1 MFNYSA
7 SKLPGLQSLW
17 DESMGD
23 SRVCVAVLDG
33 SVDLSH
39 PSFQGAQLTKLP
51 TLVSDAPVG
60 KMASHG
66 THIASVIFGHHGSPV
81 QGIAPGCRGLI
92 VPVFSDRQNRSLLQI
107 DLARAINQAVEQ
119 GANVINISG
128 GELSESGAAD
138 PILEKAVRHC
148 HENGVLIIAAAGNNA
163 CECLHVPAALPSVL
177 AVGAMNDQGL
187 PIDFSNWGQAYQNQG
202 ILAPGKN
209 ILGAMLGGGTTL
221 KFGTSFATP
230 IVSGLVA
237 LLMSIQ
243 LKRGEKPNPHFI
255 RQALLESALPCHPDT
270 VPDAR
275 RCLAGRLNIPGA
287 YELITKGETQEM
299 SNQNWEVERMQPSE
313 ASNLGSAESVNQQQ
327 VYETTVVPTAS
338 SGQMGVVPAG
348 YNQPVQQAMPVQQG
362 MPVHYQQMGV
372 VPAGYNQ
379 PVQHAMAVQQGMPVD
394 YRQMGVVPA
403 GHHQP
408 VQQAMPV
415 QQGMPVDYQQM
426 GVVPAG
432 HHQPVQQ
439 AMPVQQG
446 MPVDYQ
452 QMGVVPAGHHQ
463 PVQQAMPVHP
473 VHHGQMGIVPAA
485 HTAPIQQAMPL
496 QQGMPVHYQQMG
508 VVPAGYNQPVQQAM
522 AVQQGMPGH
531 YQQMGVVPA
540 GYNQPVQQAMAVQQG
555 MPGHYQQMGVVP
567 AGYNQP
573 VQHATPVQQGMP
585 GHYQQM
591 GVVPAGYNQPVQ
603 QAMPVQQG
611 MPGHYQ
617 QMGVVPA
624 GYNQPVQ
631 HATPVQQG
639 MPVHYQQMG
648 AVPAIAA
655 NTVAP
660 TRVNPSGVLPSMGCG
675 CDSGSKALVYAIG
688 TIGYDFGT
696 EARQDSFKQ
705 LMPLVDS
712 QNVNIAVSTDTAVPA
727 NPFDVRQMTNYLLGT
742 PDLDNGDLDL
752 DPQND
757 YEVKR
762 EDGTD
767 NLSEAQSLIWTL
779 NLELTP
785 IYAIEP
791 KGPSAQLVYKQLS
804 KFLEGQALA
813 QIGENS
819 YNLGYIDKVSVPGIL
834 TGKTVQLFSGQV
846 VPVLE
851 LYNLRGLYGWHIEVL
866 IQDVIDA
873 VLASGSIEDTTLS
886 EDEVSE
892 ATGYALRAFLQRIYY
907 DLRNLGQTSQERAF
921 NYAATNAFQFADA
934 LVTVLQTS
942 SSSSAGSMQLDTIG
956 VERSPFCR
964 VDSDC
969 WDVKL
974 KFFDPENDRRAKK
987 I

>member
-1 MFNYSA
+1 
-7 SKLPGLQSLW
+7 
-17 DESMGD
+17 
-23 SRVCVAVLDG
+23 
-33 SVDLSH
+33 
-39 PSFQGAQLTKLP
+39 
-51 TLVSDAPVG
+51 
-60 KMASHG
+60 
-66 THIASVIFGHHGSPV
+66 
-81 QGIAPGCRGLI
+81 
-92 VPVFSDRQNRSLLQI
+92 
-107 DLARAINQAVEQ
+107 
-119 GANVINISG
+119 
-128 GELSESGAAD
+128 
-138 PILEKAVRHC
+138 
-148 HENGVLIIAAAGNNA
+148 
-163 CECLHVPAALPSVL
+163 
-177 AVGAMNDQGL
+177 
-187 PIDFSNWGQAYQNQG
+187 
-202 ILAPGKN
+202 
-209 ILGAMLGGGTTL
+209 
-221 KFGTSFATP
+221 
-230 IVSGLVA
+230 
-237 LLMSIQ
+237 
-243 LKRGEKPNPHFI
+243 
-255 RQALLESALPCHPDT
+255 
-270 VPDAR
+270 
-275 RCLAGRLNIPGA
+275 
-287 YELITKGETQEM
+287 
-299 SNQNWEVERMQPSE
+299 
-313 ASNLGSAESVNQQQ
+313 
-327 VYETTVVPTAS
+327 
-338 SGQMGVVPAG
+338 MGVVPAAHH
-348 YNQPVQQAMPVQQG
+348 QPVQQAMPVQQG

-394 YRQMGVVPA
+394 YQQMGVVPA
-403 GHHQP
+403 AHHQP

-452 QMGVVPAGHHQ
+452 QMGVVPAAQTPPVQQAMAVQQGMPVDYQQMGVVPAGHHQ

-473 VHHGQMGIVPAA
+473 VHHGQMGVVPAA
-485 HTAPIQQAMPL
+485 QTAPIQQAMPV
-496 QQGMPVHYQQMG
+496 QQGMPV
-508 VVPAGYNQPVQQAM
+508 
-522 AVQQGMPGH
+522 
-531 YQQMGVVPA
+531 
-540 GYNQPVQQAMAVQQG
+540 
-555 MPGHYQQMGVVP
+555 
-567 AGYNQP
+567 
-573 VQHATPVQQGMP
+573 
-585 GHYQQM
+585 HYQQM

-611 MPGHYQ
+611 MPVHYQ

-631 HATPVQQG
+631 QAMPVQQGMPVHYQQMGVVPAGYNQPVQQAMPVQQGMPVHYQQMGVVPAAQTAPVQHATPVQQG
-639 MPVHYQQMG
+639 MPVHYGQMG

-660 TRVNPSGVLPSMGCG
+660 TRVTPSGVVPSMGCG

-712 QNVNIAVSTDTAVPA
+712 QNVNREVSAENENTETAVPA

-742 PDLDNGDLDL
+742 PILDGNGDLQL
-752 DPQND
+752 DSQND
-757 YEVKR
+757 YEVR
-762 EDGTD
+762 RNEGTD
-767 NLSEAQSLIWTL
+767 NLSETQSLIWTL

-785 IYAIEP
+785 IYAIEA

-804 KFLEGQALA
+804 KFLEGQALPQIA
-813 QIGENS
+813 QND
-819 YNLGYIDKVSVPGIL
+819 YNKGYIDKVSIPGIL

-851 LYNLRGLYGWHIEVL
+851 LYNLRGLYGWHIEIL
-866 IQDVIDA
+866 IQDVINA
-873 VLASGSIEDTTLS
+873 VMAGGI
-886 EDEVSE
+886 DESLLNQLIE
-892 ATGYALRAFLQRIYY
+892 ATDYALRAFLQRIYY

-942 SSSSAGSMQLDTIG
+942 SSSTAGSMQLDTIG

-987 I
+987 ILRYTIDVSDIMPVTMGQPRIWDAL

>member
-17 DESMGD
+17 DESIGD

-66 THIASVIFGHHGSPV
+66 THIASVIFGQHGSPV

-202 ILAPGKN
+202 ILAPGEN

-243 LKRGEKPNPHFI
+243 LKRGEKPDPHFI

-327 VYETTVVPTAS
+327 VYETTVVPSAS
-338 SGQMGVVPAG
+338 SGQMGVVPAAHH
-348 YNQPVQQAMPVQQG
+348 QPVQQAMPVQQG

-394 YRQMGVVPA
+394 YQQMGVVPA
-403 GHHQP
+403 AHHQP

-473 VHHGQMGIVPAA
+473 VHHGQMGVVPAA
-485 HTAPIQQAMPL
+485 QTAPIQQAMPV
-496 QQGMPVHYQQMG
+496 QQGMPV
-508 VVPAGYNQPVQQAM
+508 
-522 AVQQGMPGH
+522 
-531 YQQMGVVPA
+531 
-540 GYNQPVQQAMAVQQG
+540 
-555 MPGHYQQMGVVP
+555 
-567 AGYNQP
+567 
-573 VQHATPVQQGMP
+573 
-585 GHYQQM
+585 HYQQM

-611 MPGHYQ
+611 MPVHYQ

-631 HATPVQQG
+631 QAMPVQQGMPVHYQQMGVVPAGYNQPVQQAMPVQQGMPVHYQQMGVVPAAQTAPVQHATPVQQG
-639 MPVHYQQMG
+639 MPVHYGQMG

-660 TRVNPSGVLPSMGCG
+660 TRVTPSGVVPSMGCG

-712 QNVNIAVSTDTAVPA
+712 QNVNREVSAENENTETAVPA

-742 PDLDNGDLDL
+742 PILDGNGDLQL
-752 DPQND
+752 DSQND
-757 YEVKR
+757 YEVR
-762 EDGTD
+762 RNEGTD
-767 NLSEAQSLIWTL
+767 NLSETQSLIWTL

-785 IYAIEP
+785 IYAIEA

-804 KFLEGQALA
+804 KFLEGQALPQIA
-813 QIGENS
+813 QND
-819 YNLGYIDKVSVPGIL
+819 YNKGYIDKVSIPGIL

-851 LYNLRGLYGWHIEVL
+851 LYNLRGLYGWHIEIL
-866 IQDVIDA
+866 IQDVINA
-873 VLASGSIEDTTLS
+873 VMAGGI
-886 EDEVSE
+886 DESLLNQLIE
-892 ATGYALRAFLQRIYY
+892 ATDYALRAFLQRIYY

-942 SSSSAGSMQLDTIG
+942 SSSTAGSMQLDTIG

-987 I
+987 ILRYTIDVSDIMPVTMGQPRIWDAL